1 MAETEVEAIMHR
13 RVDEWNAEIDRKNE
27 KIQQAADLATAQRRH
42 DDYAKRVRTGRHTRM
57 LTLDTAT
64 LRTALRNPN
73 CSLYRVT
80 RYVPWATCS
89 PLNVAVGG
97 LV

>member
-13 RVDEWNAEIDRKNE
+13 RVDEWNAEIDRKHE

-57 LTLDTAT
+57 LNRDTDQ
-64 LRTALRNPN
+64 LRKALRLPDL
-73 CSLYRVT
+73 SMPLVT
-80 RYVPWATCS
+80 RYLRWMTCS
-89 PLNVAVGG
+89 PMNVACGG

>member
-27 KIQQAADLATAQRRH
+27 KIQQAADIATAQRRH

-57 LTLDTAT
+57 LTWDTAQ
-64 LRTALRNPN
+64 LRKALRLPT
-73 CSLYRVT
+73 LTMPLVT

-89 PLNVAVGG
+89 PLNVAGGG